1 MLKKILPALI
11 VGVILAPIY
20 VQLFSLYNN
29 ILKIIVTVLYC
40 VLISGIT
47 LISVYKNNNK
57 ND

>member
-29 ILKIIVTVLYC
+29 NILKIIVTVLYFDFW
-40 VLISGIT
+40 
-47 LISVYKNNNK
+47 NNTCFCLQK
-57 ND
+57 Q